1 MVRVRITVRGRGR
14 SGIRVR
20 NEKRRG
26 GGSSSLPFCRFLFSG
41 GSDESVSF
49 RSSIESDGST

>member
-1 MVRVRITVRGRGR
+1 M
-14 SGIRVR
+14 GIGLGLGEEGEG
-20 NEKRRG
+20 NEKSRG
-26 GGSSSLPFCRFLFSG
+26 GGSFSLPFCRFLFSD